1 MNPPPSQK
9 VWYGFYEE
17 PEVALEINTELGQNG
32 KWQIKNLPKITN
44 IIVQIKKIMFFGV
57 YYFRFIK
64 LNQN

>member
-17 PEVALEINTELGQNG
+17 PEVALEINSEIGQNG

-44 IIVQIKKIMFFGV
+44 IIVCVFSRFFLS
-57 YYFRFIK
+57 F
-64 LNQN
+64 LDL